1 MSRDVNLT
9 EKLLRLCVLHQKKC
23 NISDE
28 KLSVCIAFSTKK
40 SVNYVLFGLPYSENQ
55 SVIIARNNNN
65 DDVVYPNGVLYM
77 DGFWFVSDLVEQEQI
92 IQELDS
98 QFEELNYSF
107 LSDKLEGL
115 VEADLLPKGLRLL

>member
-1 MSRDVNLT
+1 M
-9 EKLLRLCVLHQKKC
+9 
-23 NISDE
+23 
-28 KLSVCIAFSTKK
+28 
-40 SVNYVLFGLPYSENQ
+40 LFGLPYSENQ